1 MSYVIFG
8 KASASAFTNSTLPPA
23 SAAEGFT
30 LNGIASSDAS
40 GRSLTGLGDV
50 NDDGID
56 DFLVTAPSA
65 DPNGGGSGE
74 AYVVFGGQAFG
85 TSVELSDVGST
96 VNGFRV
102 DGLSGSDGLGFREV
116 RQAGDINGDG
126 VADIIVGA
134 RFGDNS
140 AINAGESYVIFG
152 GASVGS
158 AGAVDLSRLSGSDGF
173 VINGDSANDRS
184 GTSVSGAGDFNGD
197 GFDDLI
203 IGAPG
208 YGSEGSIN
216 PGEAFV
222 LFGGATF
229 GASIDLSSLTVSDG
243 IKFQG
248 PAGTY
253 ATVGYSVSAAGDVD
267 GDGFDDVIIGAPYQY
282 SDPGTGGKSYLI
294 FGGEFGGTVTDLGT
308 TGADTLTG
316 TAAAQ
321 VMIGGQGDDTLI
333 GNGGADSLRG
343 GLGDDILAISDLA
356 FQRVDGGAGTDT
368 LRLDGTG
375 LALDLTAIGNEALQD
390 IEVVDLTGS
399 GDNSL
404 TVNANEVFNLSG
416 NANTLRVTGDSGDAL
431 NLVGSWTNTGTTDI
445 GGVTHDVYST
455 GNATIQVEQD
465 VTTSVAALPSFS
477 IDDAF
482 VNESSG
488 SATFTVTRSGNTAL
502 LSSVDFATA
511 DSTATAGSDYAAATG
526 TLSFTAGET
535 TKTISVSVTPDS
547 NVEADEFYFVNLSNA
562 SEATIAD
569 SQGLGTITTAPELTI
584 GDVTVAE
591 NAGTV
596 TFTVTR
602 TGDTTGESSAAFTTA
617 NNTAT
622 AGSDFTATSGTVS
635 FAVGQTTASIAVTI
649 TNDSIFGNT
658 ETFFV
663 NLSSPVAATLGDS
676 QGQGTI
682 TDSDA
687 GILLSG
693 LDGTTGFRIDGP
705 DANDRAGGSVSSAG
719 DVNGDGFEDLI
730 IGAIYGGSAGAEA
743 GEAYVVFGAASFGT
757 NLSLPTSGTNGF
769 RLDGIDAGDRNGYSV
784 SGAGDVNGDG
794 FADLIIGATR
804 GTPNGSSSGE
814 SYVVFGGSNVGSS
827 TSVDLSALD
836 GSDGF
841 RIDGLFASLSAY
853 SVSGAGDVNG
863 DGFADVIVGAA
874 RADANGNSSGESY
887 VVFGKASG
895 FAANIALSSLDG
907 TTGFRIQGI
916 EALDYSGRVV
926 SGAGD
931 VNGDGIDD
939 LIISSPEENLGSDPG
954 EAYVVFGNASGFDA
968 TLDLGDLDGTNGFQL
983 NGIDNSD
990 RTGFS
995 ISAAGDVNGDGI
1007 GDLIIGAPF
1016 ADPNGLSSGESYVVF
1031 GTSSGFAATLAL
1043 SSLGGTTG
1051 FRIDGVSSGD
1061 SSGRS
1066 VSGAGDVNGD
1076 GFDDLLIGAYGSD
1089 VTASGAGVT
1098 YLVFGKASGFGT
1110 SLALSSLDG
1119 TSGLRFDGISQN
1131 DNSGKSVSGA
1141 GDVNGDGFDDLII
1154 GAALGDAQADK
1165 AGESYVVFGG
1175 VFAGSVSFLGTTSA
1189 ETLTGTSAAET
1200 FVAGLGNDIVVGG
1213 GGADVLR
1220 GGQGDDQL
1228 TVSDTTFFRVDG
1240 GGGTDTLAFD
1250 GSGLSLDLTSVGSNK
1265 IQQIET
1271 IDITGSGNNTLSI
1284 DPAGLSSM
1292 LEGTNRLIVEGN
1304 AGDTV
1309 VLQGNYVTGTEVV
1322 GSETYDTYGQ
1332 GGARLLVD
1340 QSLTVTGVPTEL
1352 SIFDQTVTVAEAG
1365 GSVTFKLVRS
1375 GDLSSAS
1382 SVSVDTSSGTATAG
1396 FDFTAVSTTVNFAI
1410 GETTKTVTVSIAGD
1424 AAVELNETFTVTLS
1438 NPTNVTIVNS
1448 TATVTITDDDL
1459 SLALSSLDGSD
1470 GFRLDGAAGDKYSGY
1485 SVSAIGDVNGDGFED
1500 VIIGVDIRP
1509 FFSSSGGAY
1518 VVFGGPSFGASLDLS
1533 TLDGTTGF
1541 RINKVG
1547 DYDGVAQSVGGAG
1560 DVNGDG
1566 LADIVI
1572 GSPDAYP
1579 AGSSSGAT
1587 YVVFG
1592 AATFSSTLDLSTL
1605 DGTNGFILNGVTS
1618 FDDSG
1623 QSVGIG
1629 DVNGDGYDDV
1639 IVGAPDGDATAS
1651 NAGETYVVFGKA
1663 SSFAATI
1670 ELSSLNGSTG
1680 FRIDGVSDSDDSGYG
1695 VSAAGDINGDGID
1708 DLIIGA
1714 PRGDAIASNAG
1725 ETYVVFGKTSGF
1737 GSTLALSSL
1746 DGTTGFRV
1754 DGIGIS
1760 DLSGITVSAGGGI
1773 NGDGI
1778 GDLIIGAPYA
1788 DTNDVNS
1795 GATYVV
1801 FGGSAVGSGGS
1812 LQLSAL
1818 NGSDGFV
1825 LNGTDNIDNAGR
1837 AVSSAGDL
1845 NGDGYDD
1852 LLIGAPYGD
1861 GAATNGGEAY
1871 VVFGKASGFT
1881 ASLELSAL
1889 DGTDGFR
1896 LDGVSGSDL
1905 AGRAASVAGD
1915 VNGDG
1920 FDDLIIGA
1928 LYGDAGGSNSGESYV
1943 VFGGVFGGS
1952 VDFLGTT
1959 GADTL
1964 SAGTSAAET
1973 FVAGRGN
1980 DTLTGGGG
1988 ADVLRGGEGD
1998 DILGVSD
2005 ATFLR
2010 IDGGTDASGGVGDTL
2025 RFDGTNLAID
2035 LTAIK
2040 DLKVQNIERIDMTG
2054 AGTNSLTLSLSDVL
2068 NISETS
2074 NTLTLLGG
2082 TGESD
2087 AVTVSDGE
2095 WTNDGSVDG
2104 FTTYTLGAASLVI
2117 DDDISAL
2124 INLAPA

>member
-1 MSYVIFG
+1 MPI
-8 KASASAFTNSTLPPA
+8 P
-23 SAAEGFT
+23 
-30 LNGIASSDAS
+30 
-40 GRSLTGLGDV
+40 
-50 NDDGID
+50 
-56 DFLVTAPSA
+56 
-65 DPNGGGSGE
+65 
-74 AYVVFGGQAFG
+74 
-85 TSVELSDVGST
+85 
-96 VNGFRV
+96 
-102 DGLSGSDGLGFREV
+102 
-116 RQAGDINGDG
+116 
-126 VADIIVGA
+126 
-134 RFGDNS
+134 
-140 AINAGESYVIFG
+140 
-152 GASVGS
+152 
-158 AGAVDLSRLSGSDGF
+158 
-173 VINGDSANDRS
+173 
-184 GTSVSGAGDFNGD
+184 
-197 GFDDLI
+197 
-203 IGAPG
+203 
-208 YGSEGSIN
+208 
-216 PGEAFV
+216 
-222 LFGGATF
+222 
-229 GASIDLSSLTVSDG
+229 
-243 IKFQG
+243 
-248 PAGTY
+248 
-253 ATVGYSVSAAGDVD
+253 
-267 GDGFDDVIIGAPYQY
+267 
-282 SDPGTGGKSYLI
+282 
-294 FGGEFGGTVTDLGT
+294 
-308 TGADTLTG
+308 
-316 TAAAQ
+316 
-321 VMIGGQGDDTLI
+321 
-333 GNGGADSLRG
+333 LRG

-602 TGDTTGESSAAFTTA
+602 TGDTTA

-635 FAVGQTTASIAVTI
+635 FAVGQTTASIVVTI

-1031 GTSSGFAATLAL
+1031 GTSSGFATTLAL

-1141 GDVNGDGFDDLII
+1141 
-1154 GAALGDAQADK
+1154 
-1165 AGESYVVFGG
+1165 
-1175 VFAGSVSFLGTTSA
+1175 
-1189 ETLTGTSAAET
+1189 
-1200 FVAGLGNDIVVGG
+1200 
-1213 GGADVLR
+1213 
-1220 GGQGDDQL
+1220 
-1228 TVSDTTFFRVDG
+1228 
-1240 GGGTDTLAFD
+1240 
-1250 GSGLSLDLTSVGSNK
+1250 
-1265 IQQIET
+1265 
-1271 IDITGSGNNTLSI
+1271 
-1284 DPAGLSSM
+1284 
-1292 LEGTNRLIVEGN
+1292 
-1304 AGDTV
+1304 
-1309 VLQGNYVTGTEVV
+1309 
-1322 GSETYDTYGQ
+1322 
-1332 GGARLLVD
+1332 
-1340 QSLTVTGVPTEL
+1340 
-1352 SIFDQTVTVAEAG
+1352 
-1365 GSVTFKLVRS
+1365 
-1375 GDLSSAS
+1375 
-1382 SVSVDTSSGTATAG
+1382 
-1396 FDFTAVSTTVNFAI
+1396 
-1410 GETTKTVTVSIAGD
+1410 
-1424 AAVELNETFTVTLS
+1424 
-1438 NPTNVTIVNS
+1438 
-1448 TATVTITDDDL
+1448 
-1459 SLALSSLDGSD
+1459 
-1470 GFRLDGAAGDKYSGY
+1470 
-1485 SVSAIGDVNGDGFED
+1485 GDVNGDGFED

-1605 DGTNGFILNGVTS
+1605 DGTNGFVLNGVTS

-1746 DGTTGFRV
+1746 DETTGFRV

-1760 DLSGITVSAGGGI
+1760 DLSGITVSAGGDI

-2095 WTNDGSVDG
+2095 WTNDTSGVN
-2104 FTTYTLGAASLVI
+2104 F
-2117 DDDISAL
+2117 
-2124 INLAPA
+2124 

>member
-1 MSYVIFG
+1 M
-8 KASASAFTNSTLPPA
+8 
-23 SAAEGFT
+23 
-30 LNGIASSDAS
+30 
-40 GRSLTGLGDV
+40 
-50 NDDGID
+50 
-56 DFLVTAPSA
+56 TAPSA

-158 AGAVDLSRLSGSDGF
+158 AGAVNLSRLSGSDGF

-248 PAGTY
+248 PAGTF

-282 SDPGTGGKSYLI
+282 SDPGAGGKSYLI

-316 TAAAQ
+316 TTAAQ

-356 FQRVDGGAGTDT
+356 FQRVDGAAGSDT

-465 VTTSVAALPSFS
+465 VTTSVATLPAFS
-477 IDDAF
+477 INDVF

-511 DSTATAGSDYAAATG
+511 DSTATAGSDYTAATG
-526 TLSFTAGET
+526 TLSFTSGET
-535 TKTISVSVTPDS
+535 TKTISVSVTSDS

-562 SEATIAD
+562 SEASIAD
-569 SQGLGTITTAPELTI
+569 SQGLGTITTVPELTI

-591 NAGTV
+591 NAGTA

-602 TGDTTGESSAAFTTA
+602 TGDTTGVSSAAFTTA

-635 FAVGQTTASIAVTI
+635 FAVGQTTASVVVTI
-649 TNDSIFGNT
+649 TNDSIFENT

-663 NLSSPVAATLGDS
+663 NLSSPTGATLGDS

-682 TDSDA
+682 TDSDP
-687 GILLSG
+687 GILLSS
-693 LDGTTGFRIDGP
+693 LNGTTGFQIDGP

-730 IGAIYGGSAGAEA
+730 IGARYGDSASTDPNFDS

-757 NLSLPTSGTNGF
+757 SLVLPTSGTNGF

-1016 ADPNGLSSGESYVVF
+1016 ADPNGNSSGESYVVF

-1043 SSLGGTTG
+1043 SSLDGTTG
-1051 FRIDGVSSGD
+1051 FRIDGVTSD
-1061 SSGRS
+1061 DRSGRS

-1076 GFDDLLIGAYGSD
+1076 GFDDLLIGAYNGD
-1089 VTASGAGVT
+1089 PGGDDEGET
-1098 YLVFGKASGFGT
+1098 YLVFGKASSFGT

-1119 TSGLRFDGISQN
+1119 TSGLRFDGVSSN

-1154 GAALGDAQADK
+1154 GAALGDAQGAD

-1175 VFAGSVSFLGTTSA
+1175 VFAGSVSFLGTASA

-1200 FVAGLGNDIVVGG
+1200 FVAGLGDDIVVGG

-1220 GGQGDDQL
+1220 GGQGDDLL

-1250 GSGLSLDLTSVGSNK
+1250 GSGLSLDLRSVGSNK

-1322 GSETYDTYGQ
+1322 ASETYDTYGQ

-1448 TATVTITDDDL
+1448 TATVTITDDDP
-1459 SLALSSLDGSD
+1459 SLALSSLSGSD
-1470 GFRLDGAAGDKYSGY
+1470 GFRLDGVDAGENSGF
-1485 SVSAIGDVNGDGFED
+1485 SVSSLGDVNGDGFED
-1500 VIIGVDIRP
+1500 VIIGSNLEPNGINTP
-1509 FFSSSGGAY
+1509 GEAY
-1518 VVFGGPSFGASLDLS
+1518 VVFGGASFSATFDLS
-1533 TLDGTTGF
+1533 TLNGTTGF
-1541 RINKVG
+1541 RI
-1547 DYDGVAQSVGGAG
+1547 ASVGNYDKTAYSVSGAG

-1566 LADIVI
+1566 FADIVI
-1572 GSPDAYP
+1572 GARSAYP
-1579 AGSSSGAT
+1579 NSSDSGAT
-1587 YVVFG
+1587 YIVFG
-1592 AATFSSTLDLSTL
+1592 KASGFTSTFALSSV
-1605 DGTNGFILNGVTS
+1605 DGTNGFVLNGASS
-1618 FDDSG
+1618 FDSSG
-1623 QSVGIG
+1623 ISVSSAG

-1639 IVGAPDGDATAS
+1639 IIGAPGGDAEAS
-1651 NAGETYVVFGKA
+1651 SAGESYVVFGGQDFSA
-1663 SSFAATI
+1663 LVDSNGGI
-1670 ELSSLNGSTG
+1670 ELSSLNGTTG
-1680 FRIDGVSDSDDSGYG
+1680 FRIDGVAILDEAGRAVSGG
-1695 VSAAGDINGDGID
+1695 GDINGDGFD

-1714 PRGDAIASNAG
+1714 PYDDPNN
-1725 ETYVVFGKTSGF
+1725 
-1737 GSTLALSSL
+1737 
-1746 DGTTGFRV
+1746 
-1754 DGIGIS
+1754 
-1760 DLSGITVSAGGGI
+1760 GG
-1773 NGDGI
+1773 
-1778 GDLIIGAPYA
+1778 A
-1788 DTNDVNS
+1788 
-1795 GATYVV
+1795 GATFIV
-1801 FGGSAVGSGGS
+1801 FGGSTVGSSGS
-1812 LQLSAL
+1812 LQLSTL
-1818 NGSDGFV
+1818 DGTNGFV
-1825 LNGTDNIDNAGR
+1825 LNGIGLYDTSGR
-1837 AVSSAGDL
+1837 AVSSAGDV
-1845 NGDGYDD
+1845 NGDGFED
-1852 LLIGAPYGD
+1852 IIVGALFAD
-1861 GAATNGGEAY
+1861 RNGTSSGEAY
-1871 VVFGKASGFT
+1871 VVFGVSGVGSTGAIELSALSGTDGFRLDGISASDFAGESVSGAGDVNGDGFDDLLVGAKGGDAGSNAAGETYLVFGKASGFT
-1881 ASLELSAL
+1881 ASLALSSL
-1889 DGTDGFR
+1889 DGTNGFR
-1896 LDGVSGSDL
+1896 IDGTDPSDASGRSVSG
-1905 AGRAASVAGD
+1905 AGD

-1928 LYGDAGGSNSGESYV
+1928 LYGNTGVADSGESYV

-1952 VDFLGTT
+1952 VSFLGTT
-1959 GADTL
+1959 GVDTL
-1964 SAGTSAAET
+1964 TGTSAAET

-1980 DTLTGGGG
+1980 DIVTGGGG

-1998 DILGVSD
+1998 DILGVAD

-2010 IDGGTDASGGVGDTL
+2010 VDGGTDASGGSGDTL

-2087 AVTVSDGE
+2087 DVTVSDGE